1 MNTTI
6 SACLALASISFATV
20 PNTFS
25 SGKSVV
31 AREVNENFTY
41 LDTTMAKKADANS
54 VTSLQ
59 SSLNA
64 KADQSLL
71 TSLQT
76 SKSDTADMRK
86 VRDTLRTKVDQASL
100 ANALNPFAKKTYV
113 DSATKATLASAIQAN
128 TASIPNIPGSQI
140 LGQINPDNLRNF
152 ESGISGA
159 DGPNKPWDWAVYQT
173 LAPYAGGS
181 IQLAG
186 RHCAGCG
193 SSYALRT
200 KDDNNASSIWSPWYS
215 LWHSGNL
222 TANTLP
228 GGPYLPT
235 SGGSISGWVGLSGNA
250 GVSLSVSSTDPY
262 GATLQQFVTG
272 AGVNANKWD
281 NYVAYNQLQYR
292 LVSDDYKNASAWM
305 VVTRS
310 GTTLDSI
317 ALGGK
322 TFVNG
327 GLTVTGALKANGS
340 ILASQIEATDLKIAG
355 SITAS
360 PTIPVAD
367 YVFEPD
373 YKLTSLSEV
382 EAYTKEH
389 KHLPEVPS
397 ATEIG
402 KSGLDLAQMNL
413 VLLKKVE
420 ELTLH
425 AIAQQK
431 EIAELRAIVE
441 SR

>member
-1 MNTTI
+1 MLPT
-6 SACLALASISFATV
+6 ALLVASSSMAAV

-41 LDTTMAKKADANS
+41 LDTTLAKKADATS
-54 VTSLQ
+54 VASLQ

-64 KADQSLL
+64 KADQSSL
-71 TSLQT
+71 TSLQA
-76 SKSDTADMRK
+76 SKSDTADIRK
-86 VRDTLRTKVDQASL
+86 VRDTVRTKIDQVSL
-100 ANALNPFAKKTYV
+100 ANALSPFAKKTYV
-113 DSATKATLASAIQAN
+113 DSATGATLASAIQAN

-140 LGQINPDNLRNF
+140 LGQVNPDNLRNF

-173 LAPYAGGS
+173 LAPYAGGT

-200 KDDNNASSIWSPWYS
+200 KDDNNASLNWSPWYT

-228 GGPYLPT
+228 GGPYLPI
-235 SGGSISGWVGLSGNA
+235 SGGTVSGPISGTSIGLNGSFNIQYTAIEGNLDPASYATQAKDGNLMGWNRIAGYREFDFVSQQSASDASGGFAWWLVQGTSWNRIMLLDRVGNLQVA
-250 GVSLSVSSTDPY
+250 G
-262 GATLQQFVTG
+262 AIH
-272 AGVNANKWD
+272 
-281 NYVAYNQLQYR
+281 
-292 LVSDDYKNASAWM
+292 
-305 VVTRS
+305 
-310 GTTLDSI
+310 GTNLTLD
-317 ALGGK
+317 
-322 TFVNG
+322 V
-327 GLTVTGALKANGS
+327 KASN
-340 ILASQIEATDLKIAG
+340 
-355 SITAS
+355 
-360 PTIPVAD
+360 VAD

-413 VLLKKVE
+413 VLLKKIE

-425 AIAQQK
+425 AIAQEKAITDLKASVQ
-431 EIAELRAIVE
+431 ELK

>member
-1 MNTTI
+1 MSRMLPTALLVA
-6 SACLALASISFATV
+6 SASMAAV

-41 LDTTMAKKADANS
+41 LDTTIAKKADANS

-64 KADQSLL
+64 KADQ
-71 TSLQT
+71 TAIASLQS
-76 SKSDTADMRK
+76 SKSDTADIRK
-86 VRDTLRTKVDQASL
+86 MRDTVRTKVDQVSL
-100 ANALNPFAKKTYV
+100 ANALSPFAKKTYV

-140 LGQINPDNLRNF
+140 LGQVNPDNLRNF

-186 RHCAGCG
+186 RHCSGCG

-200 KDDNNASSIWSPWYS
+200 KDDNNASLNWSPWYT

-222 TANTLP
+222 DKNAL
-228 GGPYLPT
+228 PYLPIAGGAL
-235 SGGSISGWVGLSGNA
+235 SGNLASQGSISA
-250 GVSLSVSSTDPY
+250 
-262 GATLQQFVTG
+262 ATG
-272 AGVNANKWD
+272 
-281 NYVAYNQLQYR
+281 
-292 LVSDDYKNASAWM
+292 M
-305 VVTRS
+305 
-310 GTTLDSI
+310 
-317 ALGGK
+317 
-322 TFVNG
+322 
-327 GLTVTGALKANGS
+327 TVTGEANFGFDTAGAVDPAPRVAYDAKFRKYGIATTNLLVTGTATIHGNVVS
-340 ILASQIEATDLKIAG
+340 KGIPASN
-355 SITAS
+355 
-360 PTIPVAD
+360 VAD

-425 AIAQQK
+425 AIAQEKAISDLKASVQ
-431 EIAELRAIVE
+431 ELKNR
-441 SR
+441 

>member
-1 MNTTI
+1 M
-6 SACLALASISFATV
+6 AAV

-41 LDTTMAKKADANS
+41 LDTTLAKKADATS
-54 VTSLQ
+54 VASLQ

-64 KADQSLL
+64 KADQSSL
-71 TSLQT
+71 TSLQA
-76 SKSDTADMRK
+76 SKSDTADIRK
-86 VRDTLRTKVDQASL
+86 VRDTVRTKIDQVSL
-100 ANALNPFAKKTYV
+100 ANALSPFAKKTYV
-113 DSATKATLASAIQAN
+113 DSATGATLASAIQAN
-128 TASIPNIPGSQI
+128 TASIPNISGSQI
-140 LGQINPDNLRNF
+140 LGQVNPDNLRNF

-186 RHCAGCG
+186 RHCSGCG

-200 KDDNNASSIWSPWYS
+200 KDDNNASLNWSPWYS

-222 TANTLP
+222 TASTLP
-228 GGPYLPT
+228 GGPYLPI
-235 SGGSISGWVGLSGNA
+235 SGGTVSGPISGTSIGLNGSFNIQYTAIEGNLDPASYATQAKDGNLMGWNRIAGYREFDFVSQQSASDASGGFAWWLVQGTSWNRIMLLDRVGNLQVA
-250 GVSLSVSSTDPY
+250 G
-262 GATLQQFVTG
+262 AIH
-272 AGVNANKWD
+272 
-281 NYVAYNQLQYR
+281 
-292 LVSDDYKNASAWM
+292 
-305 VVTRS
+305 
-310 GTTLDSI
+310 GTNLTLD
-317 ALGGK
+317 
-322 TFVNG
+322 V
-327 GLTVTGALKANGS
+327 KASN
-340 ILASQIEATDLKIAG
+340 
-355 SITAS
+355 
-360 PTIPVAD
+360 VAD

-425 AIAQQK
+425 AIAQEKAITDLKASVQ
-431 EIAELRAIVE
+431 ELKNR
-441 SR
+441 